1 MEDRA
6 LKRHYK
12 IGGIIIAASLFV
24 SGCGNGEKAEEKKRE
39 SWTEHEQRLEKEQAE
54 KEAQKEAIN
63 FEVGEYS
70 YNPETKMLTV
80 NVKTNMPEGSKA
92 KGVIKEPE
100 KEYIAV
106 MSKESTVHDGNFH
119 FEFGDHVSETSGREV
134 VKNGNYDF
142 KMTFTVDAE
151 NKAALDAFKDY
162 DNFEKNY
169 KSNGELEEIENGF
182 KVRGINAGKVNIENA
197 LSAEEAEKAEIEEKK
212 KLAKDLS
219 YPELKKN
226 PDGHKD
232 ELVKYTGEI
241 VQIIES
247 GGSTDIRLAVTKKSY
262 GYNTNDIVYVTFDKP
277 TEFVEKD
284 IVTVT
289 GNIEGSYSYT
299 SQAGWNI
306 SVPLMKAIDITK

>member
-1 MEDRA
+1 M
-6 LKRHYK
+6 KRHYK
-12 IGGIIIAASLFV
+12 IGGIILAASLFA
-24 SGCGNGEKAEEKKRE
+24 SGCGNGEKSEEKKRE

-92 KGVIKEPE
+92 YGLIKEPE
-100 KEYIAV
+100 KDYAEL
-106 MSKESTVHDGNFH
+106 MPKEGNVHDGNFH
-119 FEFGDHVSETSGREV
+119 FEFGDDISETSGREV
-134 VKNGNYDF
+134 LKNGNYDF
-142 KMTFTVDAE
+142 ELTVTVNDE

-169 KSNGELEEIENGF
+169 KSNGELKKIENGF
-182 KVRGINAGKVNIENA
+182 RVSGINAGKVNIENA
-197 LSAEEAEKAEIEEKK
+197 LSAEEAEKAKIEEKK

-226 PDGHKD
+226 PNGHKD

-241 VQIIES
+241 VQIIEG
-247 GGSTDIRLAVTKKSY
+247 GGSTDIRLAVTKRSY